1 MPEDP
6 ADASFAHTTT
16 ATCPACGASHT
27 ADIWLIVAPDE
38 RPDLVE
44 QIRNGS
50 LHTVTC
56 PQCSQTHTP
65 DAPLLIF
72 RPTAASPILFSPAQ
86 QTTSEQ
92 DQQHAAALIGILRQ
106 RLGAAWNDAW
116 LAQGPTVV
124 PRQLL
129 PLALADDPAAA
140 LQELAVQMQQA
151 LAELR
156 RRDPEAFA
164 RLEAEAQQAMAAL
177 LAADQTPDEAPASAA
192 TTDAPALIQALDA
205 FLNARTWTDSYREV
219 QAHPELLSD
228 EALALLEQR
237 IATARTV
244 GNSRA
249 VAFFEEHLSLL
260 RRCREVGAA
269 AAFAEKIGVRV
280 EELERRKAKG
290 AVPAVFA
297 SWLATAQQA
306 ERRFLQTDDRN
317 ALATA
322 VEAWR
327 QILEHPA
334 FQTAPLE
341 FRCAVLNDAGGTFLR
356 CYWAQGRAADLERA
370 LTFWTEALAATPPDS
385 PDRPSRLNNL
395 GGGLHARYARSGRL
409 DDLDAAIAAWQQALD
424 TTPPD
429 SPDRPGYLT
438 NLGVGLHARYARSG
452 RLEDLD
458 AAIAAW
464 QQALD
469 TTPPDSPDRP
479 SRLNNLGVGLS
490 ARYARSGRLDDLDA
504 AIAAWQQALAATP
517 PDSPDRPGYLN
528 NLGNGLSD
536 RYARSGRL
544 DDLDAAI
551 AAYEQAL
558 AATPPDSPARPGY
571 LNNLGNG
578 LRDRYARSGRLEDLD
593 AAIAAHEQALDTT
606 PPDSPARPSRLTNLG
621 TGLRARSARS
631 GRLEELNAAI
641 AAYEQALDTTPP
653 DSPDRPG
660 YLNNLGIGL
669 HDRYARS
676 GRLEDLDAAIAAYE
690 QALAATPPGSPDRPS
705 RLTNLGIGL
714 HARYDRNGRLE
725 ELEEARNR
733 YAQAC
738 QIGQTVHPESVVI
751 SSRNWGNWA
760 LQRRAWD
767 EVIRAYA
774 FGRQAANTLFAVQTS
789 RVARESWLREVQ
801 GLPAGAAYAFAR
813 LDRLEEAIVAL
824 ETGRARML
832 AEALE
837 ANRRDLERLP
847 ASGHGDLLA
856 RYQAAAD
863 RLAALQAQVD
873 RPAAA
878 SGGEAG
884 PRRDFAALS
893 QKIQA
898 ARAELDAA
906 IAAIRRVPGYE
917 DFFLPPAFEKI
928 CQAATPDAPLV
939 YLAATP
945 VGGMALAVHASQT
958 PASAVGQ
965 SSAEHDASPDEVQPR
980 RVSVV
985 WLDGLTEAGLR
996 EVIFGP
1002 ADDPELGG
1010 YLGAYSEWRRNP
1022 RNRAARD
1029 GWHAALDRVTRWLWD
1044 ALMGP
1049 LVEHVQALGFRQVT
1063 LIPTGLLALLPLHAA
1078 WTGDASAPIG
1088 RRYALDAL
1096 TIRYAPSAV
1105 ALSRSLDGATLLPS
1119 DGLLAVDNPD
1129 GSLVFS
1135 NHEVEAARSYF
1146 PSDRTTVLA
1155 RGAAT
1160 RQHVL
1165 NRLPDFPVY
1174 HFSTHGWAGWSEPL
1188 QGGMLLAGATLTLGD
1203 ILDLRLQGAR
1213 LAVLSACETG
1223 IPGTKTPDEVVS
1235 IPTGLVQAGVAG
1247 VVASLWAVN
1256 DLSTAMLMERFYRLW
1271 REEGLAPVAALRE
1284 AQRWLRDTTN
1294 REKAEYF
1301 KRDTPALAGFRM
1313 PEMVAVALFTDRMV
1327 QDPDARQFE
1336 HPFWWAAFCYT
1347 GA

>member
-38 RPDLVE
+38 RPDLLE
-44 QIRNGS
+44 QIRNGA

-56 PQCSQTHTP
+56 PQCGQTHTP

-72 RPTAASPILFSPAQ
+72 RPTAEPPILFAPAQ

-106 RLGAAWNDAW
+106 HLGAAWNDAW
-116 LAQGPTVV
+116 LAQGPAVV
-124 PRQLL
+124 PRPML
-129 PLALADDPAAA
+129 PAVLADDPAAA
-140 LQELAVQMQQA
+140 LQGLAARMQQA

-177 LAADQTPDEAPASAA
+177 LAADQTPDEAPASTA

-205 FLNARTWTDSYREV
+205 FLNARTWIDSYRQV

-228 EALALLEQR
+228 EALAMLDQA
-237 IATARTV
+237 IAAARAA
-244 GNSRA
+244 NNADA
-249 VAFFEEHLSLL
+249 VAFFEAHRALL

-269 AAFAEKIGVRV
+269 AAFAEKIGVSVEQIRGVDAETALPPEVQQMIARITQLNRISDMPERV
-280 EELERRKAKG
+280 ELC
-290 AVPAVFA
+290 
-297 SWLATAQQA
+297 
-306 ERRFLQTDDRN
+306 
-317 ALATA
+317 
-322 VEAWR
+322 R
-327 QILEHPA
+327 Q
-334 FQTAPLE
+334 
-341 FRCAVLNDAGGTFLR
+341 
-356 CYWAQGRAADLERA
+356 A
-370 LTFWTEALAATPPDS
+370 LTLVTRATHPRLWAALNVELGNSLVQNP
-385 PDRPSRLNNL
+385 RGERGENL
-395 GGGLHARYARSGRL
+395 EQ
-409 DDLDAAIAAWQQALD
+409 AIAL
-424 TTPPD
+424 
-429 SPDRPGYLT
+429 Y
-438 NLGVGLHARYARSG
+438 
-452 RLEDLD
+452 
-458 AAIAAW
+458 
-464 QQALD
+464 
-469 TTPPDSPDRP
+469 
-479 SRLNNLGVGLS
+479 
-490 ARYARSGRLDDLDA
+490 
-504 AIAAWQQALAATP
+504 QQALAVITREAMPVEWATTMM
-517 PDSPDRPGYLN
+517 
-528 NLGNGLSD
+528 NLATAYSD
-536 RYARSGRL
+536 RIRGDRAQNL
-544 DDLDAAI
+544 EEAI
-551 AAYEQAL
+551 AAYRQAL
-558 AATPPDSPARPGY
+558 EVMTREAMPVEWATTMM
-571 LNNLGNG
+571 NLATAYYSRIRG
-578 LRDRYARSGRLEDLD
+578 DRA
-593 AAIAAHEQALDTT
+593 Q
-606 PPDSPARPSRLTNLG
+606 N
-621 TGLRARSARS
+621 
-631 GRLEELNAAI
+631 LEEAI
-641 AAYEQALDTTPP
+641 AAYRQALEIFTPEGMP
-653 DSPDRPG
+653 VDCR
-660 YLNNLGIGL
+660 
-669 HDRYARS
+669 
-676 GRLEDLDAAIAAYE
+676 
-690 QALAATPPGSPDRPS
+690 
-705 RLTNLGIGL
+705 
-714 HARYDRNGRLE
+714 
-725 ELEEARNR
+725 
-733 YAQAC
+733 
-738 QIGQTVHPESVVI
+738 
-751 SSRNWGNWA
+751 
-760 LQRRAWD
+760 
-767 EVIRAYA
+767 
-774 FGRQAANTLFAVQTS
+774 
-789 RVARESWLREVQ
+789 RVARGLANLCFVEGRYDQVIEPYRLTMRANELLLQASLARSSKEVELGEIQ
-801 GLPAGAAYAFAR
+801 GLPASAAYAFAR
-813 LDRLEEAIVAL
+813 LDRLEESIVAL

-856 RYQAAAD
+856 RYRAAAD

-878 SGGEAG
+878 SGSEAG

-945 VGGMALAVHASQT
+945 VGGMALMVHASQT
-958 PASAVGQ
+958 PASASEQG
-965 SSAEHDASPDEVQPR
+965 SAEHDASPDNDQTH

-985 WLDGLTEAGLR
+985 WLDDLTEARLR
-996 EVIFGP
+996 EVISGP
-1002 ADDPELGG
+1002 ADDPALGG
-1010 YLGAYSEWRRNP
+1010 YLGAYNEWRRNP
-1022 RNRAARD
+1022 RNQAARD

-1049 LVEHVQALGFRQVT
+1049 LVEHVQALGVRQVT

-1088 RRYALDAL
+1088 RRYALDVL

-1105 ALSRSLDGATLLPS
+1105 ALGRSLDGATLPS

-1135 NHEVEAARSYF
+1135 NHEVEVARSYF

-1188 QGGMLLAGATLTLGD
+1188 QGGVLLAGGAALTLGD

-1235 IPTGLVQAGVAG
+1235 IPTGLMQAGVAG

-1256 DLSTAMLMERFYRLW
+1256 ELSTAMLMERFYRLW

-1301 KRDTPALAGFRM
+1301 KRDAPALAGFRV
-1313 PEMVAVALFTDRMV
+1313 PEMVAVELFTDRMV

>member
-1 MPEDP
+1 
-6 ADASFAHTTT
+6 
-16 ATCPACGASHT
+16 
-27 ADIWLIVAPDE
+27 
-38 RPDLVE
+38 
-44 QIRNGS
+44 
-50 LHTVTC
+50 
-56 PQCSQTHTP
+56 
-65 DAPLLIF
+65 
-72 RPTAASPILFSPAQ
+72 
-86 QTTSEQ
+86 
-92 DQQHAAALIGILRQ
+92 
-106 RLGAAWNDAW
+106 
-116 LAQGPTVV
+116 V

-205 FLNARTWTDSYREV
+205 FLNARTWIDSYREV
-219 QAHPELLSD
+219 QSHPELLSD

-249 VAFFEEHLSLL
+249 VAFFEAHRALL

-385 PDRPSRLNNL
+385 PDRPGYLNNL
-395 GGGLHARYARSGRL
+395 GVGLHARYDRSGRLDDLDAAIAAWQQALAATPPDSPDRPSRLTNLGVGLHARYDRSGRLEELDAAIAAWQQALDTTPPDSPDRPGYLNNLGVGLRDRYARSGRLEELDAAIAAWQQALDTTPPDSPDRPSRLTNLGRGLHARYARSGRL

-429 SPDRPGYLT
+429 SPDRPSILT
-438 NLGVGLHARYARSG
+438 NLGRGLHARYARSG
-452 RLEDLD
+452 RLEELD
-458 AAIAAW
+458 AAIAAYE
-464 QQALD
+464 QALD
-469 TTPPDSPDRP
+469 TTPPDSPARPGYLTNLGTGLRDRYARSGRLEELDAAIAAYEQALAATPPDSPDRP
-479 SRLNNLGVGLS
+479 RYLTNLGVGLS
-490 ARYARSGRLDDLDA
+490 DRYARSGRLEELDAAIAAYEQALAATPPDSPDRPSILTNLGTGLSDRYARSGRLEELNAAIAACQQALAATPPDSPDRPGYLNNLGTGLRARYARSGRLEELDA
-504 AIAAWQQALAATP
+504 AIAAYEQALAATP

-528 NLGNGLSD
+528 NLGNGLRA
-536 RYARSGRL
+536 RYARS
-544 DDLDAAI
+544 
-551 AAYEQAL
+551 
-558 AATPPDSPARPGY
+558 
-571 LNNLGNG
+571 
-578 LRDRYARSGRLEDLD
+578 
-593 AAIAAHEQALDTT
+593 
-606 PPDSPARPSRLTNLG
+606 
-621 TGLRARSARS
+621 
-631 GRLEELNAAI
+631 
-641 AAYEQALDTTPP
+641 
-653 DSPDRPG
+653 
-660 YLNNLGIGL
+660 
-669 HDRYARS
+669 
-676 GRLEDLDAAIAAYE
+676 
-690 QALAATPPGSPDRPS
+690 
-705 RLTNLGIGL
+705 
-714 HARYDRNGRLE
+714 GRLE

-767 EVIRAYA
+767 EVIRAYS

-789 RVARESWLREVQ
+789 RVARESWLREAQ

-873 RPAAA
+873 RPASA

-884 PRRDFAALS
+884 PRRDFTAFS
-893 QKIQA
+893 QEIQA

-928 CQAATPDAPLV
+928 CQAATLDAPLI

-945 VGGMALAVHASQT
+945 VGGMALMVHASQT
-958 PASAVGQ
+958 PASASEQG
-965 SSAEHDASPDEVQPR
+965 SAEHDASPDNDQTH

-985 WLDGLTEAGLR
+985 WLDDLTEARLR
-996 EVIFGP
+996 EVISGP
-1002 ADDPELGG
+1002 ADDPALGG
-1010 YLGAYSEWRRNP
+1010 YLGAYNEWRRNP
-1022 RNRAARD
+1022 RNQAARD

-1049 LVEHVQALGFRQVT
+1049 LVEHVQALGVRQVT

-1088 RRYALDAL
+1088 RRYALDVL

-1105 ALSRSLDGATLLPS
+1105 ALGRSLDGATIPA

-1188 QGGMLLAGATLTLGD
+1188 QGGVLLAGGAALTLGD

-1235 IPTGLVQAGVAG
+1235 IPTSLVQAGVAG

-1256 DLSTAMLMERFYRLW
+1256 DLSTAMLMERSIGCGARRGWRRSQPCAKRSAGCATRPTGKKRSTSSGTRPPWPASACLRWSQSHCSRIAWFRTPTLASSSIRSGGRRSATRAHSEVMLW
-1271 REEGLAPVAALRE
+1271 IRPKHYDGPSPLCGRICRA
-1284 AQRWLRDTTN
+1284 
-1294 REKAEYF
+1294 
-1301 KRDTPALAGFRM
+1301 
-1313 PEMVAVALFTDRMV
+1313 
-1327 QDPDARQFE
+1327 
-1336 HPFWWAAFCYT
+1336 
-1347 GA
+1347 

>member
-1 MPEDP
+1 M
-6 ADASFAHTTT
+6 
-16 ATCPACGASHT
+16 
-27 ADIWLIVAPDE
+27 LLVA
-38 RPDLVE
+38 L
-44 QIRNGS
+44 
-50 LHTVTC
+50 T
-56 PQCSQTHTP
+56 
-65 DAPLLIF
+65 
-72 RPTAASPILFSPAQ
+72 
-86 QTTSEQ
+86 
-92 DQQHAAALIGILRQ
+92 
-106 RLGAAWNDAW
+106 
-116 LAQGPTVV
+116 
-124 PRQLL
+124 
-129 PLALADDPAAA
+129 DDPAAA
-140 LQELAVQMQQA
+140 LQGLAARMQRPPSRGLRILHFLAAALQGLAARMQQA

-156 RRDPEAFA
+156 QRDPATFA
-164 RLEAEAQQAMAAL
+164 RLEAAAQQAMAAL
-177 LAADQTPDEAPASAA
+177 PTTDRSPDEAPERAA
-192 TTDAPALIQALDA
+192 TTDAPALVQAVDA
-205 FLNARTWTDSYREV
+205 FLNARTWTDNSYRQV

-228 EALALLEQR
+228 EALAMLDQE
-237 IATARTV
+237 IAAARAA
-244 GNSRA
+244 NNADA
-249 VAFFEEHLSLL
+249 VAFFEALRALL

-269 AAFAEKIGVRV
+269 AFAEKIGVSVEQIRGVDAETALPPEVQQMIARITQLNRISDMPERV
-280 EELERRKAKG
+280 ELC
-290 AVPAVFA
+290 
-297 SWLATAQQA
+297 
-306 ERRFLQTDDRN
+306 
-317 ALATA
+317 
-322 VEAWR
+322 R
-327 QILEHPA
+327 Q
-334 FQTAPLE
+334 
-341 FRCAVLNDAGGTFLR
+341 
-356 CYWAQGRAADLERA
+356 A
-370 LTFWTEALAATPPDS
+370 LTLVTRATHPRLWAAL
-385 PDRPSRLNNL
+385 N
-395 GGGLHARYARSGRL
+395 
-409 DDLDAAIAAWQQALD
+409 
-424 TTPPD
+424 
-429 SPDRPGYLT
+429 
-438 NLGVGLHARYARSG
+438 V
-452 RLEDLD
+452 E
-458 AAIAAW
+458 
-464 QQALD
+464 
-469 TTPPDSPDRP
+469 
-479 SRLNNLGVGLS
+479 
-490 ARYARSGRLDDLDA
+490 
-504 AIAAWQQALAATP
+504 
-517 PDSPDRPGYLN
+517 
-528 NLGNGLSD
+528 LGNSLVQNPRGD
-536 RYARSGRL
+536 RAQNL
-544 DDLDAAI
+544 EEAI
-551 AAYEQAL
+551 AAYRQAL
-558 AATPPDSPARPGY
+558 EVMTREAMPVEWATTMM
-571 LNNLGNG
+571 NLATAYS
-578 LRDRYARSGRLEDLD
+578 DRIRGD
-593 AAIAAHEQALDTT
+593 
-606 PPDSPARPSRLTNLG
+606 
-621 TGLRARSARS
+621 RAQN
-631 GRLEELNAAI
+631 LEEAI
-641 AAYEQALDTTPP
+641 AAYRQALEIFTPEGMP
-653 DSPDRPG
+653 VDCR
-660 YLNNLGIGL
+660 
-669 HDRYARS
+669 
-676 GRLEDLDAAIAAYE
+676 
-690 QALAATPPGSPDRPS
+690 
-705 RLTNLGIGL
+705 
-714 HARYDRNGRLE
+714 
-725 ELEEARNR
+725 
-733 YAQAC
+733 
-738 QIGQTVHPESVVI
+738 
-751 SSRNWGNWA
+751 
-760 LQRRAWD
+760 
-767 EVIRAYA
+767 
-774 FGRQAANTLFAVQTS
+774 
-789 RVARESWLREVQ
+789 RVARGLANLCFVEGRYDQVIEPYRLTMRANELLLQASLARSSKEVELGEIQ
-801 GLPAGAAYAFAR
+801 GLPASAAYAFAR
-813 LDRLEEAIVAL
+813 LDRLEESIVAL

-856 RYQAAAD
+856 RYRAAAD

-878 SGGEAG
+878 SGSEAG

-965 SSAEHDASPDEVQPR
+965 SSAEHDASPDDGQPR

-985 WLDGLTEAGLR
+985 WLDDLTEARLR

-1002 ADDPELGG
+1002 ADDPALGG

-1105 ALSRSLDGATLLPS
+1105 ALSRSLDGATIPA

-1301 KRDTPALAGFRM
+1301 KRDAPALAGFRV
-1313 PEMVAVALFTDRMV
+1313 PEMVAVELFTDRMV

>member
-1 MPEDP
+1 MPISHAQP
-6 ADASFAHTTT
+6 ITL
-16 ATCPACGASHT
+16 TCPACGTSHT

-44 QIRNGS
+44 QIRNGT
-50 LHTVTC
+50 LHTATC
-56 PQCSQTHTP
+56 PQCGQTRTL

-306 ERRFLQTDDRN
+306 ERRFLQTGDRN
-317 ALATA
+317 ALTTA

-341 FRCAVLNDAGGTFLR
+341 FRCAVLNNAGGTFLR

-395 GGGLHARYARSGRL
+395 GVGLRDRYARSGRL
-409 DDLDAAIAAWQQALD
+409 EELDAAIAAYEQALAA
-424 TTPPD
+424 TPPD
-429 SPDRPGYLT
+429 SPDRPSILN
-438 NLGVGLHARYARSG
+438 NLGNGLSDRYARSG
-452 RLEDLD
+452 RLEELD
-458 AAIAAW
+458 AAIAAYE
-464 QQALD
+464 QALAA
-469 TTPPDSPDRP
+469 TPPDSPDRP
-479 SRLNNLGVGLS
+479 SRLNNLGVGLRD
-490 ARYARSGRLDDLDA
+490 RYSRSGRLEELDA
-504 AIAAWQQALAATP
+504 AIAAYEQALAATP
-517 PDSPDRPGYLN
+517 PDSPDRPSRLN
-528 NLGNGLSD
+528 NLGNGLRD

-593 AAIAAHEQALDTT
+593 AAIAAYEQALAAT
-606 PPDSPARPSRLTNLG
+606 PPDSPDRPSRLNNLG
-621 TGLRARSARS
+621 NGLRDRYARS
-631 GRLEELNAAI
+631 GRLEDHLDAAI
-641 AAYEQALDTTPP
+641 AAYEQALAATPP
-653 DSPDRPG
+653 DSPDRPSR
-660 YLNNLGIGL
+660 LNNLGNGL
-669 HDRYARS
+669 RDRYARS

-690 QALAATPPGSPDRPS
+690 QALAATPPDSPDRPLI
-705 RLTNLGIGL
+705 LTNLGVGL
-714 HARYDRNGRLE
+714 RDRYARSGRLE

-789 RVARESWLREVQ
+789 RVARESWLREAQ
-801 GLPAGAAYAFAR
+801 GLPAGTAYAFAR

-856 RYQAAAD
+856 RYRAAAD

-878 SGGEAG
+878 SGSEAG

-965 SSAEHDASPDEVQPR
+965 SSAEHDASPDDGQPR

-985 WLDGLTEAGLR
+985 WLDDLTEARLR

-1002 ADDPELGG
+1002 ADDPALGG

-1105 ALSRSLDGATLLPS
+1105 ALGRSLDGATIPA

-1301 KRDTPALAGFRM
+1301 KRDAPALAGFRV
-1313 PEMVAVALFTDRMV
+1313 PEMVAVELFTDRMV

>member
-1 MPEDP
+1 
-6 ADASFAHTTT
+6 
-16 ATCPACGASHT
+16 
-27 ADIWLIVAPDE
+27 
-38 RPDLVE
+38 
-44 QIRNGS
+44 
-50 LHTVTC
+50 
-56 PQCSQTHTP
+56 
-65 DAPLLIF
+65 
-72 RPTAASPILFSPAQ
+72 
-86 QTTSEQ
+86 
-92 DQQHAAALIGILRQ
+92 
-106 RLGAAWNDAW
+106 
-116 LAQGPTVV
+116 
-124 PRQLL
+124 
-129 PLALADDPAAA
+129 
-140 LQELAVQMQQA
+140 
-151 LAELR
+151 
-156 RRDPEAFA
+156 
-164 RLEAEAQQAMAAL
+164 
-177 LAADQTPDEAPASAA
+177 
-192 TTDAPALIQALDA
+192 
-205 FLNARTWTDSYREV
+205 V

-280 EELERRKAKG
+280 EELERRKAKR

-341 FRCAVLNDAGGTFLR
+341 FRCAVLNNAGGTFLR

-385 PDRPSRLNNL
+385 PDRPSILNNLGNGLRARYARSGRLEDLDAAIAAWQQALAATPPDSPDRPSRLNNL
-395 GGGLHARYARSGRL
+395 GVGLSDRYARSGRLEDLNAAIAAWEQALAATPPDSPDRPSILNNLGNGLRDRSARSGRLDDLDAAIAAYEQALDTTPPDSPDRPGYLNNLGNGLSDRYARSGRLEDLDAAIAAWEQALAATPPDSPDRPGYLTNLGNGLRARYARSGRLDDLDAAIAAWQQALDTTPPDSPDRPSRLNNLGNGLHARYARSGRL

-429 SPDRPGYLT
+429 SPDRPGYLNNLGNGLRDRSARSGRLDDLDAAIAAYEQALDTTPPGSPDRPGYLT
-438 NLGVGLHARYARSG
+438 NLGNGLSARYARSG
-452 RLEDLD
+452 RLDDLD

-479 SRLNNLGVGLS
+479 SRLNNLGNGLR
-490 ARYARSGRLDDLDA
+490 ARYARSGRLEDLDA
-504 AIAAWQQALAATP
+504 AIAAYEQALDTTP
-517 PDSPDRPGYLN
+517 PDSPDRPSIRT
-528 NLGNGLSD
+528 NLGGGLRD

-558 AATPPDSPARPGY
+558 DTTPPDSPARPSI
-571 LNNLGNG
+571 LTNLGGG

-593 AAIAAHEQALDTT
+593 AAIAAWQQALDTT
-606 PPDSPARPSRLTNLG
+606 PPDSPARPSILTNLG
-621 TGLRARSARS
+621 NGLS
-631 GRLEELNAAI
+631 
-641 AAYEQALDTTPP
+641 
-653 DSPDRPG
+653 
-660 YLNNLGIGL
+660 
-669 HDRYARS
+669 DRYARS
-676 GRLEDLDAAIAAYE
+676 
-690 QALAATPPGSPDRPS
+690 
-705 RLTNLGIGL
+705 
-714 HARYDRNGRLE
+714 GRLE

-789 RVARESWLREVQ
+789 RVARESWLREAQ

-873 RPAAA
+873 RPASA

-884 PRRDFAALS
+884 PRRDFTAFS
-893 QKIQA
+893 QEIQA

-928 CQAATPDAPLV
+928 CQAATLDAPLV

-945 VGGMALAVHASQT
+945 VGGMALMVHASQT
-958 PASAVGQ
+958 PASASEQG
-965 SSAEHDASPDEVQPR
+965 SAEHDASPDNDQTH

-985 WLDGLTEAGLR
+985 WLDDLTEARLR
-996 EVIFGP
+996 EVISGP
-1002 ADDPELGG
+1002 ADDPALGG
-1010 YLGAYSEWRRNP
+1010 YLGAYNEWRRNP
-1022 RNRAARD
+1022 RNQAARD

-1049 LVEHVQALGFRQVT
+1049 LVEHVQALGVRQVT

-1088 RRYALDAL
+1088 RRYALDVL

-1105 ALSRSLDGATLLPS
+1105 ALGRSLDGATIPA

-1188 QGGMLLAGATLTLGD
+1188 QGGVLLAGGAALTLGD

-1235 IPTGLVQAGVAG
+1235 IPTSLVQAGVAG

-1301 KRDTPALAGFRM
+1301 KRDAPALAGFRM

>member
-1 MPEDP
+1 MLENP
-6 ADASFAHTTT
+6 APVSYAHT
-16 ATCPACGASHT
+16 APVTCPACGTSHT

-44 QIRNGS
+44 QIRNGT
-50 LHTVTC
+50 LHTATC
-56 PQCSQTHTP
+56 PQCGQTRTL

-72 RPTAASPILFSPAQ
+72 RPTAAPPILFSPAQ

-106 RLGAAWNDAW
+106 HLGAAWNDAW
-116 LAQGPTVV
+116 LAQGPAVV
-124 PRQLL
+124 PRPMLL
-129 PLALADDPAAA
+129 VALTDDPAAA
-140 LQELAVQMQQA
+140 LQGLAAWMQQA

-385 PDRPSRLNNL
+385 PDRP
-395 GGGLHARYARSGRL
+395 
-409 DDLDAAIAAWQQALD
+409 
-424 TTPPD
+424 
-429 SPDRPGYLT
+429 
-438 NLGVGLHARYARSG
+438 
-452 RLEDLD
+452 
-458 AAIAAW
+458 
-464 QQALD
+464 
-469 TTPPDSPDRP
+469 
-479 SRLNNLGVGLS
+479 
-490 ARYARSGRLDDLDA
+490 
-504 AIAAWQQALAATP
+504 
-517 PDSPDRPGYLN
+517 GYLN
-528 NLGNGLSD
+528 NLG
-536 RYARSGRL
+536 R
-544 DDLDAAI
+544 
-551 AAYEQAL
+551 
-558 AATPPDSPARPGY
+558 
-571 LNNLGNG
+571 
-578 LRDRYARSGRLEDLD
+578 
-593 AAIAAHEQALDTT
+593 
-606 PPDSPARPSRLTNLG
+606 
-621 TGLRARSARS
+621 
-631 GRLEELNAAI
+631 
-641 AAYEQALDTTPP
+641 
-653 DSPDRPG
+653 
-660 YLNNLGIGL
+660 GL

-676 GRLEDLDAAIAAYE
+676 
-690 QALAATPPGSPDRPS
+690 
-705 RLTNLGIGL
+705 
-714 HARYDRNGRLE
+714 GRLE

-789 RVARESWLREVQ
+789 RVARESWLREAQ

-873 RPAAA
+873 RPASA

-884 PRRDFAALS
+884 PRRDFTAFS
-893 QKIQA
+893 QEIQA

-928 CQAATPDAPLV
+928 CQAATLDAPLV

-945 VGGMALAVHASQT
+945 VGGMALMVHASQT
-958 PASAVGQ
+958 PASASEQG
-965 SSAEHDASPDEVQPR
+965 SAEHDASPDDGQPR

-985 WLDGLTEAGLR
+985 WLDDLTEARLR

-1002 ADDPELGG
+1002 ADDPALGG
-1010 YLGAYSEWRRNP
+1010 YLGAYSERRRNP
-1022 RNRAARD
+1022 SNRAARD

-1078 WTGDASAPIG
+1078 WTGDASAPTG
-1088 RRYALDAL
+1088 RRYALDVL

-1135 NHEVEAARSYF
+1135 NHEVEVARSYF

-1160 RQHVL
+1160 RQRVL

-1188 QGGMLLAGATLTLGD
+1188 QGGVLLAGGAALTLGD

-1235 IPTGLVQAGVAG
+1235 IPTSLVQAGVAG

-1301 KRDTPALAGFRM
+1301 KRDAPALAGFRM